1 MEKNRPCYDKRIGS
15 IRVAIW
21 ENTSESNGTPK
32 KWHNV
37 SIIRRYKDGN
47 DWKESPTLNGLGDL
61 AQPPSPYNW
70 RLSGSASGRKANPT
84 TTKRANRST

>member
-1 MEKNRPCYDKRIGS
+1 MEKSRPCYDKRIGS

-21 ENTSESNGTPK
+21 ENTSESNGAPK

-61 AQPPSPYNW
+61 AQAALAVQLAIEWISQRQEGQPNHDE
-70 RLSGSASGRKANPT
+70 ASE
-84 TTKRANRST
+84 

>member
-1 MEKNRPCYDKRIGS
+1 MEKSRPCYDKRIGS

-61 AQPPSPYNW
+61 AQAALAVQLAIEWISQRQEGQPNHDE
-70 RLSGSASGRKANPT
+70 ASE
-84 TTKRANRST
+84 